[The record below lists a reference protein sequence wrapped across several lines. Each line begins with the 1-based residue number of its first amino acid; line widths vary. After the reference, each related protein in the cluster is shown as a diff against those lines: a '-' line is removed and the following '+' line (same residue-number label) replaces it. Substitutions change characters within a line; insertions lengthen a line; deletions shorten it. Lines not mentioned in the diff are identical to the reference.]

1 MFNEDNDNMKLLYN
15 SALQLASNYVKI
27 PHENMTLISLSRNK
41 DSLFSN
47 YKKVEDVFINYQRTE
62 KVTL

>member
-47 YKKVEDVFINYQRTE
+47 YKKVEDVLSTINEQ
-62 KVTL
+62 KK